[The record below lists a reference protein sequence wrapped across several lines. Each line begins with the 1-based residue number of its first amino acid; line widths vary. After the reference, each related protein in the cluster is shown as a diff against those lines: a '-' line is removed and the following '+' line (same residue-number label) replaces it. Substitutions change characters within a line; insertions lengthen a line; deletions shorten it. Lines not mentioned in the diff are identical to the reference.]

1 MARMQQVRGSGLRH
15 TLPYVLR
22 FSGLWLLVTTLAILV
37 FAVSLYLSLAERLT
51 DAGKDRLVLVLGL
64 QTFFVL
70 LAIFALAVFST
81 HRLAGPLIALKRSL
95 EAVRDGR
102 LDWTLRF
109 RSTDPQL
116 DDIETAFNEMVA
128 ALRQRSGDEGNPTP
142 KGR

>member
-1 MARMQQVRGSGLRH
+1 MARLQKVRGSGLRY

-51 DAGKDRLVLVLGL
+51 DAGRDRLILVLGL

-70 LAIFALAVFST
+70 MAIFALAVFST

-109 RSTDPQL
+109 RSSDPHL
-116 DDIETAFNEMVA
+116 DDIENAFNEMVA
-128 ALRQRSGDEGNPTP
+128 VLRQRLGEEGQPP

>member
-1 MARMQQVRGSGLRH
+1 MARMNQVRGSGLRH

-37 FAVSLYLSLAERLT
+37 FAISLYLSLAERLT
-51 DAGKDRLVLVLGL
+51 ETGRERLILVLGL

-70 LAIFALAVFST
+70 LAIFALALFST

-95 EAVRDGR
+95 EAVKAGR

-109 RSTDPQL
+109 RSSDPHL

-128 ALRQRSGDEGNPTP
+128 ALRQRLGDEGSHEP

>member
-1 MARMQQVRGSGLRH
+1 MARQVRGTGLRH

-51 DAGKDRLVLVLGL
+51 EPGRTRLVLVLGL

-70 LAIFALAVFST
+70 AAIFALAVFST
-81 HRLAGPLIALKRSL
+81 HRLAGPLIALRRSL

-102 LDWTLRF
+102 LDWVLRF
-109 RSTDPQL
+109 RSTDPHL
-116 DDIETAFNEMVA
+116 DDIETAFNEMMA
-128 ALRQRSGDEGNPTP
+128 ALRQKNGEPDPTP